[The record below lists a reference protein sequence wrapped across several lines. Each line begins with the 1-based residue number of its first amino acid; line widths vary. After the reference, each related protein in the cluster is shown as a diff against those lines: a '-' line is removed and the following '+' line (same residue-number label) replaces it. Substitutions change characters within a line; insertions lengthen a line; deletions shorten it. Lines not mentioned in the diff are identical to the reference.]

1 MLSKLQY
8 ISQGLTKHE
17 QLDNIK
23 SVLDGGGE
31 WIQLRFK
38 NADEKLLKETAD
50 EVMKMKAQYKFTFVV
65 NDFPFVAKSVDADGV
80 HLGLE
85 DMQLLSA
92 RNIVGDKKIIGGT
105 ANTIDHVIQRIAEG
119 CNYIGLGPFRFTT
132 TKEKLSPVLG
142 IGGYQGI
149 LQVLQENKHKTPVFA
164 IGGVT
169 INDLPELVKAGV
181 YGVAV
186 SGLLTNEK
194 DKVKIIEQIN
204 TILDGKVDYS
214 RKGI

>member
-8 ISQGLTKHE
+8 ISQGVSKQE

-23 SVLDGGGE
+23 SVLDAGGE

-38 NADEKLLKETAD
+38 NADEKLLTQTANEIMMLKD
-50 EVMKMKAQYKFTFVV
+50 RYSFTFII
-65 NDFPFVAKSVDADGV
+65 NDFAFIAKTVNADGV

-85 DMQLLSA
+85 DMQLLTA

-105 ANTIDHVIQRIAEG
+105 ANTIDHVVQRIKEG

-132 TKEKLSPVLG
+132 TKQNLSPVLG
-142 IGGYQGI
+142 FGGYQGI

-164 IGGVT
+164 IGGITV
-169 INDLPELVKAGV
+169 NDLPGLVNAGI

-194 DKVKIIEQIN
+194 EKSKIIEQIN
-204 TILDGKVDYS
+204 TILNGKVDHS
-214 RKGI
+214 RETV

>member
-8 ISQGLTKHE
+8 ISQGVSKQE

-23 SVLDGGGE
+23 SVLDAGGE

-38 NADEKLLKETAD
+38 NADEKLLTQTANEIMMLKD
-50 EVMKMKAQYKFTFVV
+50 RYSFTFII
-65 NDFPFVAKSVDADGV
+65 NDFAFIAKTVNADGV

-85 DMQLLSA
+85 DMQLLTA

-105 ANTIDHVIQRIAEG
+105 ANTIDHVVQRIKEG

-132 TKEKLSPVLG
+132 TKQNLSPVLG
-142 IGGYQGI
+142 FGGYQGI

-164 IGGVT
+164 IGGITV
-169 INDLPELVKAGV
+169 NDLPGLVNAGI

-194 DKVKIIEQIN
+194 EKSKIIEQIN
-204 TILDGKVDYS
+204 TILNGKVDHS
-214 RKGI
+214 

>member
-8 ISQGLTKHE
+8 ISQGITKKE
-17 QLDNIK
+17 QLENIK
-23 SVLDGGGE
+23 SVLEAGGD

-38 NADEKLLKETAD
+38 QADEKLLTQTAE
-50 EVMKMKAQYKFTFVV
+50 EVLKLKGKYNFTFIM
-65 NDFPFVAKSVDADGV
+65 NDFPFIAKKLNADGV
-80 HLGLE
+80 HLGLD
-85 DMQLLSA
+85 DMEILTA

-105 ANTIDHVIQRIAEG
+105 ANTVAHVMQRIGEG

-149 LQVLQENKHKTPVFA
+149 LQVITENKFKTPVFA
-164 IGGVT
+164 IGGITVH
-169 INDLPELVKAGV
+169 DLPDLVNAGV

-186 SGLLTNEK
+186 SGLLTAAK
-194 DKVKIIEQIN
+194 DKAKIIEQIN
-204 TILDGKVDYS
+204 TILNGKVDHS
-214 RKGI
+214 GKGV